1 MGLLLKQQITTMR
14 RKLILFIC
22 TLFGQ
27 FSCYAQND
35 INISKIN
42 LYKIED
48 LGKGYTTAS
57 AYGQFV
63 KIEDENIE
71 SVLIDDIDINIIQNI
86 INKSKTRNL
95 HHEKTGLNVLFLTA
109 YFDCD
114 SSFHKMVLCQNNC
127 FIDFTSKKEYW
138 IKEDE
143 HKASLDSIRKKYN
156 VPIKEH

>member
-27 FSCYAQND
+27 FSCSAQND

-42 LYKIED
+42 LYKVED
-48 LGKGYTTAS
+48 RGKGYTTAS

-63 KIEDENIE
+63 KFDENIK
-71 SVLIDDIDINIIQNI
+71 SVLIDDIDINIIQDI
-86 INKSKTRNL
+86 INKSKTRSL
-95 HHEKTGLNVLFLTA
+95 RHGKTGLNVLFLTM
-109 YFDCD
+109 YFDKD
-114 SSFHKMVLCQNNC
+114 SSFHKIILCQNNC